1 MNKLTCLHERHCGLG
16 AQMSPFAGYDMPI
29 EYEGLDAEHLAVRT
43 KAGLFDV
50 SHMGEVDIDGPDAV
64 RFVNHIFTGDISELP
79 TGHAVYG
86 MMTNELGGV
95 VDDLLVYR
103 KGADSFMLVINA
115 ANIDKDIEW
124 IRRHAGAFHV
134 EVRDRCA
141 DFGQLALQGPDSEA
155 VMNAALGIDGSGLGF
170 YTFKSLDDGTIVS
183 RTGYTGEDG
192 FEIYASPAVIVAM
205 WDKLMAAGVKP
216 CGLGCR
222 DTLRFEA
229 GLPLYGDELTDDIT
243 PLEAGL
249 GMFVSLDKPGGFIGC
264 EALKKQK
271 TEGLRR
277 KLVGLA
283 IEGGAT
289 ARHGF
294 EVLDLDG
301 AVIGHVT
308 TGYNSL
314 TLGKNIAMALVDAR
328 YASLGTALQVR
339 IRRRTVAA
347 EVVKKRFY
355 TPNYKIYYLPSH
367 EYIKVEDNI
376 GLVGISEYAAK
387 QLGTVTY
394 VDMPEEGDDVEK
406 EEVFGAVES
415 RKAASD
421 LFAPVSGEVLEVNDE
436 LADNPR
442 LINNAPLEV
451 WIMKVK
457 INDLSD
463 LDALMDEAAYAAYCE
478 GLSH

>member
-1 MNKLTCLHERHCGLG
+1 
-16 AQMSPFAGYDMPI
+16 
-29 EYEGLDAEHLAVRT
+29 
-43 KAGLFDV
+43 
-50 SHMGEVDIDGPDAV
+50 
-64 RFVNHIFTGDISELP
+64 
-79 TGHAVYG
+79 
-86 MMTNELGGV
+86 
-95 VDDLLVYR
+95 
-103 KGADSFMLVINA
+103 ML
-115 ANIDKDIEW
+115 
-124 IRRHAGAFHV
+124 
-134 EVRDRCA
+134 RCA
-141 DFGQLALQGPDSEA
+141 TVAPTSASLALQGDSEA
-155 VMNAALGIDGSGLGF
+155 VMNAALGIDGSDLGF

-271 TEGLRR
+271 AEGLRR

-314 TLGKNIAMALVDAR
+314 TLGKKHSDGSCRCPLCTAR
-328 YASLGTALQVR
+328 HGSSGMH
-339 IRRRTVAA
+339 
-347 EVVKKRFY
+347 
-355 TPNYKIYYLPSH
+355 TPPH
-367 EYIKVEDNI
+367 
-376 GLVGISEYAAK
+376 
-387 QLGTVTY
+387 
-394 VDMPEEGDDVEK
+394 
-406 EEVFGAVES
+406 
-415 RKAASD
+415 
-421 LFAPVSGEVLEVNDE
+421 SG
-436 LADNPR
+436 
-442 LINNAPLEV
+442 
-451 WIMKVK
+451 
-457 INDLSD
+457 
-463 LDALMDEAAYAAYCE
+463 C
-478 GLSH
+478 

>member
-1 MNKLTCLHERHCGLG
+1 MNKLTCLHERHCGLR

-29 EYEGLDAEHLAVRT
+29 EYEGLDEEHLAVRT

-124 IRRHAGAFHV
+124 IRRHAGAVHV

-155 VMNAALGIDGSGLGF
+155 VMNAALGIDGSDLGF

-271 TEGLRR
+271 AEGLRR

-328 YASLGTALQVR
+328 YAPLGTALQVC

-355 TPNYKIYYLPSH
+355 TPNYK
-367 EYIKVEDNI
+367 K
-376 GLVGISEYAAK
+376 
-387 QLGTVTY
+387 
-394 VDMPEEGDDVEK
+394 
-406 EEVFGAVES
+406 
-415 RKAASD
+415 
-421 LFAPVSGEVLEVNDE
+421 
-436 LADNPR
+436 
-442 LINNAPLEV
+442 
-451 WIMKVK
+451 
-457 INDLSD
+457 
-463 LDALMDEAAYAAYCE
+463 
-478 GLSH
+478 

>member
-1 MNKLTCLHERHCGLG
+1 MNKLTCLHERHCALG

-86 MMTNELGGV
+86 MMTNEQGGV

-155 VMNAALGIDGSGLGF
+155 VMKAALGIDGSDLGF

-271 TEGLRR
+271 AEGLRR

-328 YASLGTALQVR
+328 YAPLGTALQVR

-355 TPNYKIYYLPSH
+355 TPNYK
-367 EYIKVEDNI
+367 K
-376 GLVGISEYAAK
+376 
-387 QLGTVTY
+387 
-394 VDMPEEGDDVEK
+394 
-406 EEVFGAVES
+406 
-415 RKAASD
+415 
-421 LFAPVSGEVLEVNDE
+421 
-436 LADNPR
+436 
-442 LINNAPLEV
+442 
-451 WIMKVK
+451 
-457 INDLSD
+457 
-463 LDALMDEAAYAAYCE
+463 
-478 GLSH
+478 

>member
-1 MNKLTCLHERHCGLG
+1 MNKLTCLHERHCGLR

-29 EYEGLDAEHLAVRT
+29 EYEGLDEEHLAVRT

-124 IRRHAGAFHV
+124 IRRHVGAFHV

-155 VMNAALGIDGSGLGF
+155 VMNAALGIDGSDLGF

-271 TEGLRR
+271 AEGLRR

-283 IEGGAT
+283 IEGVAT

-355 TPNYKIYYLPSH
+355 TPNYK
-367 EYIKVEDNI
+367 K
-376 GLVGISEYAAK
+376 
-387 QLGTVTY
+387 
-394 VDMPEEGDDVEK
+394 
-406 EEVFGAVES
+406 
-415 RKAASD
+415 
-421 LFAPVSGEVLEVNDE
+421 
-436 LADNPR
+436 
-442 LINNAPLEV
+442 
-451 WIMKVK
+451 
-457 INDLSD
+457 
-463 LDALMDEAAYAAYCE
+463 
-478 GLSH
+478 

>member
-1 MNKLTCLHERHCGLG
+1 MNKLTCLHDRHCRLG
-16 AQMSPFAGYDMPI
+16 ALMSPFAGYDMPI
-29 EYEGLDAEHLAVRT
+29 EYEGLDAEHTAVRT

-50 SHMGEVDIDGPDAV
+50 SHMGEVDIDGEAAV
-64 RFVNHIFTGDISELP
+64 AFVNHIFTGDITTLP

-86 MMTNELGGV
+86 MMTNEHGGV

-103 KGADSFMLVINA
+103 KGPESFMLVINA
-115 ANIDKDIEW
+115 ANIDKDLDW
-124 IRRHAGAFHV
+124 IRRHATSYKV

-155 VMNAALGIDGSGLGF
+155 VMKAVLGIDGSDLGF

-192 FEIYASPAVIVAM
+192 FEIYAAPEVIVAM
-205 WDKLMAAGVKP
+205 WDKLIDAGVKP

-249 GMFVSLDKPGGFIGC
+249 GMFVSLDKPGGFIGSDV
-264 EALKKQK
+264 LRRQK
-271 TEGLRR
+271 AEGLRR

-301 AVIGHVT
+301 AVVGHIT

-328 YASLGTALQVR
+328 YGTLGTKLQVR
-339 IRRRTVAA
+339 IRRRTAAA

-355 TPNYKIYYLPSH
+355 TPNYK
-367 EYIKVEDNI
+367 
-376 GLVGISEYAAK
+376 
-387 QLGTVTY
+387 
-394 VDMPEEGDDVEK
+394 
-406 EEVFGAVES
+406 
-415 RKAASD
+415 R
-421 LFAPVSGEVLEVNDE
+421 
-436 LADNPR
+436 
-442 LINNAPLEV
+442 
-451 WIMKVK
+451 
-457 INDLSD
+457 
-463 LDALMDEAAYAAYCE
+463 
-478 GLSH
+478 